1 MSAEDETLDRSD
13 EESANKGKKTAKHDS
28 GAADLEKVTDYVE
41 ESEIS
46 SKDLG
51 DVSTFS
57 WIDHKKN
64 K

>member
-1 MSAEDETLDRSD
+1 MSAEEENLEHSD
-13 EESANKGKKTAKHDS
+13 EENENKGKKTPKHDS

-51 DVSTFS
+51 DVS
-57 WIDHKKN
+57 I
-64 K
+64 